1 MNPPINASEFVE
13 FNVNVIVTSALA
25 TTNRCLDG

>member
-25 TTNRCLDG
+25 TNRWMGG